1 VTSSVDHTAG
11 NALAELRKPDL
22 HQKPNRFKVKSAS
35 AELMLPL
42 GSLAPNFDLE
52 GADGKRYSL
61 ESFSKSTALAV
72 VFTCNHCPYS
82 QAYEGRLVGMQ
93 GDYAGK
99 GVQLVA
105 INSND
110 DKSYP
115 EDSYPEMV
123 KRAKARGFNFPYLR
137 DPDQKAAEA
146 YGAVCTPHVFAFDK
160 ERRLRYRGRIDD
172 SRDPKQVK
180 SRDLRNALDDMLA
193 GGDVKVPDTRPF
205 GCSIKW
211 MEV

>member
-1 VTSSVDHTAG
+1 M
-11 NALAELRKPDL
+11 LELGAKAPEFRDL
-22 HQKPNRFKVKSAS
+22 Q
-35 AELMLPL
+35 
-42 GSLAPNFDLE
+42 

-61 ESFSKSTALAV
+61 KSFDEKQVLVV

-82 QAYEGRLVGMQ
+82 QAYEDRMIASQ
-93 GDYAGK
+93 RDYARK

-110 DKSYP
+110 DKAYP
-115 EDSYPEMV
+115 EDGYPQMV
-123 KRAKARGFNFPYLR
+123 KRAKDKGFNFPYVR

-172 SRDPKQVK
+172 SRDPSGVK
-180 SRDLRNALDDMLA
+180 NHDLRNALDDLLA
-193 GGDVKVPDTRPF
+193 GRGVKVEDTRPF